1 MPTDNQHDDHWK
13 LAHVLHEPAAINA
26 AQFLANLAAA
36 GSGAL
41 AAAGGL
47 PTLVTAQVGPL
58 MAVLVGSILLVGGTL
73 GALAV
78 LSGTWWLERISL
90 LIVAVG
96 WIALLPAVLSRAGS
110 GGTSAIWL
118 VVALLAVALADIFK
132 RYRRIDWA
140 YLDPT
145 R

>member
-1 MPTDNQHDDHWK
+1 MWRLRHI
-13 LAHVLHEPAAINA
+13 LHEPAAINA

-36 GSGAL
+36 ASGLL
-41 AAAGGL
+41 AVVGGL
-47 PTLVTAQVGPL
+47 PFLLTAQIGPVLAVG
-58 MAVLVGSILLVGGTL
+58 VGCILLVGGTL

-78 LSGTWWLERISL
+78 LTGAWWLERISL

-96 WIALLPAVLSRAGS
+96 WVSVLPAVLSRAMNNNPSTNGGS
-110 GGTSAIWL
+110 HAIWL
-118 VVALLAVALADIFK
+118 VVALLAVALSDIFK
-132 RYRRIDWA
+132 RYHRIDWA

>member
-1 MPTDNQHDDHWK
+1 MNSEDEAWRLRHI
-13 LAHVLHEPAAINA
+13 LHEPAAINA

-36 GSGAL
+36 VSGTL
-41 AAAGGL
+41 AVLGGM
-47 PTLVTAQVGPL
+47 PTLLTAQIG
-58 MAVLVGSILLVGGTL
+58 AVMSVAVGSILLVGGTL

-78 LSGTWWLERISL
+78 IAGMWWLERISL

-96 WIALLPAVLSRAGS
+96 WVSVLPAALSFAARPGATGS
-110 GGTSAIWL
+110 IWL
-118 VVALLAVALADIFK
+118 VVALLAVALSDIFK

-145 R
+145 RR